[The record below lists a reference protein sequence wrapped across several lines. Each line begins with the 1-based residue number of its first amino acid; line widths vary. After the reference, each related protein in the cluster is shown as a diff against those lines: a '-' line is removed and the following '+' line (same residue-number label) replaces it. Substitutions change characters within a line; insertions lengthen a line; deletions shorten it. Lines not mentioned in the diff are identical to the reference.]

1 MPDLLRERSLLAA
14 GATAV
19 AGVDEVG
26 RGALAGPVTVGIV
39 VVTSAVGEPPAGVDD
54 SKALSRALRERLV
67 PLIDGWCTDY
77 ALGSSSAAEVDQLGI
92 VAALRLAFR
101 RGYAALKVP
110 ATHVLL
116 DGKHNWIGG
125 ANLLDQEA
133 PDVQV
138 TTVVKGDR
146 SCASVA
152 AASVL
157 AKVDRDTRMRELAL
171 QYPGYGWESNVG
183 YGAPVHLA
191 ALRSLGTTEH
201 HRRSWR
207 LPE

>member
-1 MPDLLRERSLLAA
+1 
-14 GATAV
+14 
-19 AGVDEVG
+19 
-26 RGALAGPVTVGIV
+26 
-39 VVTSAVGEPPAGVDD
+39 
-54 SKALSRALRERLV
+54 
-67 PLIDGWCTDY
+67 
-77 ALGSSSAAEVDQLGI
+77 

-110 ATHVLL
+110 ARHVLL

-125 ANLLDQEA
+125 ADLLEQEA
-133 PDVQV
+133 PEVQV
-138 TTVVKGDR
+138 TTVVKADR

-157 AKVDRDTRMRELAL
+157 AKVDRDARMRDLAL
-171 QYPGYGWESNVG
+171 QYPRYGWESNVG

-201 HRRSWR
+201 HRHSWR
-207 LPE
+207 LPAQSGL